1 MKAIYDIKNEMEI
14 TKMTLK
20 VIERE
25 ANGKDFTV
33 KDLRDKKGG
42 YMITG
47 ASMNALI
54 RRGLVKKVGE
64 CPSSFKKEI
73 YVDKRI
79 GYTEVDIPTT
89 VKVYRQIHDFEWY
102 QNVMLKTLTN
112 AVMNV

>member
-1 MKAIYDIKNEMEI
+1 MKAIYDIKNEMNI

-20 VIERE
+20 IIETE

-33 KDLRDKKGG
+33 KDLHDKKGG
-42 YMITG
+42 YIISG

-64 CPSSFKKEI
+64 RPSSYKKEI
-73 YVDKRI
+73 CVDGHWI
-79 GYTEVDIPTT
+79 EVDVPCK

-112 AVMNV
+112 AVMSV